1 MPHPQ
6 GHLHYELLGR
16 AGAPALVLLRGLGRS
31 LRHWLELPT
40 LLAPNFRVVLVDNRG
55 IGRSA
60 PAPLSLDIAA
70 MADDVAHVLDRAHI
84 ERCHLFGMSLGGMI
98 AQRFAL
104 RHPERLDR
112 LVLGCSTPGGRH
124 ARRPALRT
132 LARMLHAATRPRPE
146 ALQRSAEITLSA
158 EFLRRH
164 PEVVARWVSI
174 DVAEPLPRRTV
185 LAQALAAARHD
196 SWEELPTVRAPTL
209 VVCGDA
215 DGLIPPENSRRLAE
229 RIPGA
234 SLVWLPGAGHDFATE
249 LPDKTAELL
258 RSFLLPDAR

>member
-1 MPHPQ
+1 MPRSEA
-6 GHLHYELLGR
+6 GLHYELLGR
-16 AGAPALVLLRGLGRS
+16 AGAPVLVLLRGLARS

-40 LLAPNFRVVLVDNRG
+40 LLAPSFHVVLVDNRG
-55 IGRSA
+55 IGRSP
-60 PAPLSLDIAA
+60 PAPLSLGIAD
-70 MADDVAHVLDRAHI
+70 MADDVAHALDRARI

-104 RHPERLDR
+104 RHPDRLDR
-112 LVLGCSTPGGRH
+112 LVIGCSTPGGRH

-132 LARMLHAATRPRPE
+132 LGRMLHAATRPRPE

-174 DVAEPLPRRTV
+174 DVAAPLSRRTV

-196 SWEELPTVRAPTL
+196 SWDELPTVRAPTL

-215 DGLIPPENSRRLAE
+215 DGLIPPDNSRLLAE

-234 SLVWLPGAGHDFATE
+234 TLVWLPGAGHDFATE
-249 LPDKTAELL
+249 LPERTAELL
-258 RSFLLPDAR
+258 RSFLLPAER